1 MKRTFTQQPV
11 TPKGYTGRDYNK
23 WMAYVNQ
30 QVNKLTGTKP
40 MERLTR

>member
-1 MKRTFTQQPV
+1 MKTSTQKTV
-11 TPKGYTGRDYNK
+11 TPKGYTGRNYNE

-30 QVNKLTGTKP
+30 QVNKLTGTKV